1 MKPLICI
8 AVDDEP
14 HALELLEAYVDRVP
28 FLTLVKTT
36 NSPWE
41 AMKTLQEEDV
51 DLAFLDIQMDE
62 LTGLQMMN
70 MGPLKCAVIITSAYS
85 EYALDGFNHEVT
97 DYLLKPYS
105 FDRFLKA
112 VNKVYTN
119 QNSLK
124 AVEKIDDSRPQV
136 VTHIFIK
143 GDAKNKYHQVKL
155 ADILYVE
162 GLKNYVQFHCRDEN
176 IVTLQNMKDIE
187 LYLPANSFVRT
198 HRSYIVNI
206 NAIEK
211 VDGHTIYIGKKPISI
226 GPSYREVFYR
236 MIQDR
241 QL

>member
-1 MKPLICI
+1 MKILKCI

-14 HALELLEAYVDRVP
+14 HALELVEAYVNRVP
-28 FLTLVKTT
+28 FLTLVKSTT
-36 NSPWE
+36 SPWE
-41 AMKTLQEEDV
+41 ALKTIQEDDI

-62 LTGLQMMN
+62 LTGLQMLN
-70 MGPLKCAVIITSAYS
+70 IGQLRCDVIITSAYS
-85 EYALDGFNHEVT
+85 EYALDGFNHEVS

-112 VNKVYTN
+112 VSKVHSN
-119 QNSLK
+119 QTSLK
-124 AVEKIDDSRPQV
+124 SSEKSEVLAPKTP
-136 VTHIFIK
+136 THIFIK
-143 GDAKNKYHQVKL
+143 GDSKNKYHQVKL

-162 GLKNYVQFHCRDEN
+162 GLKNYVQFHCREEN

-206 NAIEK
+206 DAIEK
-211 VDGHTIYIGKKPISI
+211 VDGHTIYIGKNHISI